1 MPKLNQKFISN
12 QSMKNDFVAAIEGL
26 ATAVV
31 RCQASIIIPT
41 SLFTREGLEVAGNS
55 LNIADY
61 SFAILCAQKQKL

>member
-12 QSMKNDFVAAIEGL
+12 QSMKNDF

-31 RCQASIIIPT
+31 RSQASIIIPT